1 MGGEGKRK
9 GRGEREKEIGSKEN
23 RTGRMKGLGNGEGGV
38 AKLKLG
44 KTLIFPYVGKNFK
57 TSFSYFSL
65 PLLLHFA
72 SFSGESSLP
81 FPSFS
86 SPFLALLCLLFS
98 LGCAGCA
105 SPSSLQLKCPE
116 NAL

>member
-44 KTLIFPYVGKNFK
+44 KIFIFPYLGKNFK

-65 PLLLHFA
+65 PFFILLVSQVSHLFPFHHFPPL
-72 SFSGESSLP
+72 FLP
-81 FPSFS
+81 FSAF
-86 SPFLALLCLLFS
+86 FS
-98 LGCAGCA
+98 LWGAQGA
-105 SPSSLQLKCPE
+105 RAHLAFS
-116 NAL
+116 